1 MLTLLQCLFQERSRL
16 LYAVIATVVM
26 LDILQTADAA
36 PACFCMDFGRSCLV
50 VCRGRPECERSCF
63 QAKMTCYS
71 KCRRSKKDS
80 TMFDALANED
90 MFSNSL

>member
-36 PACFCMDFGRSCLV
+36 PACFCMDFGRSCLLL
-50 VCRGRPECERSCF
+50 CRGSRECESGCF
-63 QAKMTCYS
+63 QAKMTCYR
-71 KCRRSKKDS
+71 KCGRSKKDS
-80 TMFDALANED
+80 TMLDALANED
-90 MFSNSL
+90 MFNNSL